1 MSDSDKRRAR
11 AAKPHR
17 DVGDSGG
24 NAPRGGDVDGLA
36 GPGESGGPAGV
47 QQSGGLEENRE
58 RSGTGVPPGMTPGD
72 LQKTPEDLV
81 DGWSKE

>member
-17 DVGDSGG
+17 DLGDSGG
-24 NAPRGGDVDGLA
+24 NAPRGDLNGLA

-47 QQSGGLEENRE
+47 QRSGGPEGNQE

-72 LQKTPEDLV
+72 LQKSPEDLV
-81 DGWSKE
+81 DEWSKE

>member
-72 LQKTPEDLV
+72 LQKSPE
-81 DGWSKE
+81 

>member
-17 DVGDSGG
+17 YVGDSGG
-24 NAPRGGDVDGLA
+24 NAPRGDVNGLA

-47 QQSGGLEENRE
+47 QRSCGLEENRE

-72 LQKTPEDLV
+72 LQKSPEELV
-81 DGWSKE
+81 DEWTEE

>member
-1 MSDSDKRRAR
+1 MSDSEKRRAR

-24 NAPRGGDVDGLA
+24 NAPRGDVDGLA

-58 RSGTGVPPGMTPGD
+58 RSGTGVRPGMTPGD
-72 LQKTPEDLV
+72 LQKSPEDLV
-81 DGWSKE
+81 DEWTEK